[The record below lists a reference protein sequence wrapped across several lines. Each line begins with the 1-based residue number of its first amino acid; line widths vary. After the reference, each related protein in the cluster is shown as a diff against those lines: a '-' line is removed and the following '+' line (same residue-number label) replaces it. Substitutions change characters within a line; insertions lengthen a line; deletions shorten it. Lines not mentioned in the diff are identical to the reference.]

1 MQPPTRVNLTM
12 DAVRLYND
20 VAAECAKRTTK
31 AYSTSFSLGIR
42 FLAPSLREA
51 IYNIYGFVRYADEI
65 VDTLHGPHQAEMFA
79 RFKENT
85 YWALDHG
92 VSANPILHAFA
103 QTFEKYN
110 IDREH
115 VDLFLRSMEWDLD
128 RTAYDREGY
137 DDYIV
142 GSAEVVGL
150 MCLHVF
156 VFGDREAY
164 GRLLPNARSLGAAFQ
179 KVNFLRDLKDD
190 FEDKGRVYFP
200 GVDMAAFNAGAKR
213 QIEEE
218 IAADFRHAYLGIVK
232 LPKESR
238 LGVYVAYVYYQ
249 RLFQKIAALP
259 TNRIMEERVRIPNRR
274 KATLFVG
281 SYLRHSFNLL

>member
-1 MQPPTRVNLTM
+1 MK
-12 DAVRLYND
+12 LYDN

-65 VDTLHGPHQAEMFA
+65 VDTLHGPQQSAMFA
-79 RFKENT
+79 RFKEDT
-85 YWALDHG
+85 YWALEHG
-92 VSANPILHAFA
+92 MSSNPILHAFA
-103 QTFEKYN
+103 KTYQTYN
-110 IDREH
+110 IEQEH

-128 RTAYDREGY
+128 KTAYDRESY

-156 VFGDREAY
+156 VFGDRATYE
-164 GRLLPNARSLGAAFQ
+164 RLLPNARSLGAAFQ

-190 FEDKGRVYFP
+190 FEDKGRIYFP
-200 GVDMAAFNAGAKR
+200 GVDMSAFNAGAKT
-213 QIEEE
+213 QIEAE
-218 IAADFRHAYLGIVK
+218 IAADFRHAYQGIVK

-259 TNRIMEERVRIPNRR
+259 SNRIMEERVRIPTRR

>member
-1 MQPPTRVNLTM
+1 M
-12 DAVRLYND
+12 DALKLYD
-20 VAAECAKRTTK
+20 EVAAECAKSTTK

-65 VDTLHGPHQAEMFA
+65 VDTLHGPQQSAMFA
-79 RFKENT
+79 RFKEDT
-85 YWALDHG
+85 YWALEHG
-92 VSANPILHAFA
+92 MSSNPILHAFA
-103 QTFEKYN
+103 QTYKTYN
-110 IDREH
+110 IEQEH

-128 RTAYDREGY
+128 KTAYDRESY
-137 DDYIV
+137 EDYIV

-156 VFGDREAY
+156 VFGDRESY
-164 GRLLPNARSLGAAFQ
+164 ERLLPNARSLGAAFQ

-190 FEDKGRVYFP
+190 FEDKGRIYFP
-200 GVDMAAFNAGAKR
+200 GVDMSAFNAGAKMK
-213 QIEEE
+213 IEAE
-218 IAADFRHAYLGIVK
+218 IAADFQHAYHGIVE

-259 TNRIMEERVRIPNRR
+259 SNRIMKERVRIPNRR

>member
-1 MQPPTRVNLTM
+1 M
-12 DAVRLYND
+12 DALKLYDN

-65 VDTLHGPHQAEMFA
+65 VDTLHGPQQSAMFA
-79 RFKENT
+79 RFKEDT
-85 YWALDHG
+85 YWALEHG
-92 VSANPILHAFA
+92 MSSNPILHAFA
-103 QTFEKYN
+103 QTYQTYN
-110 IDREH
+110 IEQEH

-128 RTAYDREGY
+128 KTAYDRESY

-156 VFGDREAY
+156 VFGDRDSYE
-164 GRLLPNARSLGAAFQ
+164 RLLPNARSLGAAFQ

-190 FEDKGRVYFP
+190 FEDKGRIYFP
-200 GVDMAAFNAGAKR
+200 GVDISGFNACAKT
-213 QIEEE
+213 QIEAE
-218 IAADFRHAYLGIVK
+218 IAADFQHAYHGIVK

-259 TNRIMEERVRIPNRR
+259 SNRIMKERVRIPNRR
-274 KATLFVG
+274 KATLLVG

>member
-1 MQPPTRVNLTM
+1 M
-12 DAVRLYND
+12 
-20 VAAECAKRTTK
+20 
-31 AYSTSFSLGIR
+31 
-42 FLAPSLREA
+42 
-51 IYNIYGFVRYADEI
+51 RYADEI
-65 VDTLHGPHQAEMFA
+65 VDTLHGPQQEAMFE
-79 RFKENT
+79 RFKEDT
-85 YWALDHG
+85 YWALEHG
-92 VSANPILHAFA
+92 MSSNPILHAFA
-103 QTFEKYN
+103 KTYATYG

-128 RTAYDREGY
+128 RTTYDREGY

-164 GRLLPNARSLGAAFQ
+164 EHLLPNARSLGAAFQ

-200 GVDMAAFNAGAKR
+200 GVDMRAFNAEAKA
-213 QIEEE
+213 QIERE
-218 IAADFRHAYLGIVK
+218 IATDFRHAYEGIIK

-259 TNRIMEERVRIPNRR
+259 TNRILEERVRIPNRR
-274 KATLFVG
+274 KATLFVS

>member
-1 MQPPTRVNLTM
+1 M
-12 DAVRLYND
+12 DALKLYDN

-65 VDTLHGPHQAEMFA
+65 VDTLHGPQQSAMFA
-79 RFKENT
+79 RFKEDT
-85 YWALDHG
+85 YWALEHG
-92 VSANPILHAFA
+92 ISSNPILHAFA
-103 QTFEKYN
+103 KTYQTYN
-110 IDREH
+110 IEQEH

-128 RTAYDREGY
+128 KTAYDRESY

-156 VFGDREAY
+156 VFGDRATYE
-164 GRLLPNARSLGAAFQ
+164 RLLPNARSLGAAFQ

-190 FEDKGRVYFP
+190 FEDKGRIYFP
-200 GVDMAAFNAGAKR
+200 GVDMSAFNAGAKT
-213 QIEEE
+213 QIEAE
-218 IAADFRHAYLGIVK
+218 IAADFRHAYQGIVK

-259 TNRIMEERVRIPNRR
+259 SNRIMEERVRIPNRR

>member
-1 MQPPTRVNLTM
+1 M
-12 DAVRLYND
+12 DALKLYDN

-65 VDTLHGPHQAEMFA
+65 VDTLHGPQQSAMFA
-79 RFKENT
+79 RFKEDT
-85 YWALDHG
+85 YWALEHG
-92 VSANPILHAFA
+92 MSSNPILHAFA
-103 QTFEKYN
+103 KTYQTYN
-110 IDREH
+110 IEQEH

-128 RTAYDREGY
+128 KTAYDRESY

-156 VFGDREAY
+156 VFGDRATYE
-164 GRLLPNARSLGAAFQ
+164 RLLPNARSLGAAFQ

-190 FEDKGRVYFP
+190 FEDKGRIYFP
-200 GVDMAAFNAGAKR
+200 GVDMLAFNAGAKT
-213 QIEEE
+213 QIEAE
-218 IAADFRHAYLGIVK
+218 IAADFRHAYQGIVK

-259 TNRIMEERVRIPNRR
+259 SNRIMEERVRIPNRR

>member
-1 MQPPTRVNLTM
+1 M
-12 DAVRLYND
+12 
-20 VAAECAKRTTK
+20 
-31 AYSTSFSLGIR
+31 
-42 FLAPSLREA
+42 APSLREA

-65 VDTLHGPHQAEMFA
+65 VDTLHGPQQEAMFA
-79 RFKENT
+79 RFKEDT

-92 VSANPILHAFA
+92 MSSNPILHAFA
-103 QTFEKYN
+103 KTFDAYS

-128 RTAYDREGY
+128 RTTYDREGY

-164 GRLLPNARSLGAAFQ
+164 ERLLPSARSLGAAFQ

-190 FEDKGRVYFP
+190 YEDKGRVYFP
-200 GVDMAAFNAGAKR
+200 GVDMRAFNADAKTH
-213 QIEEE
+213 IERE
-218 IAADFRHAYLGIVK
+218 IATDFRHAYEGIIQ

-259 TNRIMEERVRIPNRR
+259 SNRILEERVRIPNRR

>member
-1 MQPPTRVNLTM
+1 M
-12 DAVRLYND
+12 DALKLYDN

-65 VDTLHGPHQAEMFA
+65 VDTLHGPQQSAMFA
-79 RFKENT
+79 RFKEDT
-85 YWALDHG
+85 YWALEYG
-92 VSANPILHAFA
+92 MSSNPILHAFA
-103 QTFEKYN
+103 KTYQTYN
-110 IDREH
+110 IEQEH

-128 RTAYDREGY
+128 KTAYDRESY

-156 VFGDREAY
+156 VFGDRATYE
-164 GRLLPNARSLGAAFQ
+164 RLLPNARSLGAAFQ

-190 FEDKGRVYFP
+190 FEDKGRIYFP
-200 GVDMAAFNAGAKR
+200 GVDMSAFNAGAKT
-213 QIEEE
+213 QIEAE
-218 IAADFRHAYLGIVK
+218 IAADFRHAYQGIVK

-259 TNRIMEERVRIPNRR
+259 SNRIMEERVRIPNRR

>member
-1 MQPPTRVNLTM
+1 M
-12 DAVRLYND
+12 DALKLYDN

-65 VDTLHGPHQAEMFA
+65 VDTLHGPQQSAMFA
-79 RFKENT
+79 RFKEDT
-85 YWALDHG
+85 YWALEHG
-92 VSANPILHAFA
+92 MSSNPILHAFA
-103 QTFEKYN
+103 KTYQTYN
-110 IDREH
+110 IEQEH

-128 RTAYDREGY
+128 KTAYDRESY

-156 VFGDREAY
+156 VFGDRATYE
-164 GRLLPNARSLGAAFQ
+164 RLLPNARSLGAAFQ

-190 FEDKGRVYFP
+190 FEDKGRIYFP
-200 GVDMAAFNAGAKR
+200 GVDMSAFNAGAKT
-213 QIEEE
+213 QIEAE
-218 IAADFRHAYLGIVK
+218 IAADFRHAYQGIVK

-259 TNRIMEERVRIPNRR
+259 SNRIMEERVRIPNRR

>member
-1 MQPPTRVNLTM
+1 M
-12 DAVRLYND
+12 DALKLYDN

-51 IYNIYGFVRYADEI
+51 VYNIYGFVRYADEI
-65 VDTLHGPHQAEMFA
+65 VDTLHGPQQSAMFA
-79 RFKENT
+79 RFKEDT
-85 YWALDHG
+85 YWALEHG
-92 VSANPILHAFA
+92 MSSNPILHAFA
-103 QTFEKYN
+103 KTYQTYN
-110 IDREH
+110 IEQEH

-128 RTAYDREGY
+128 KTAYDRESY

-156 VFGDREAY
+156 VYGDRATYE
-164 GRLLPNARSLGAAFQ
+164 RLLPNARSLGAAFQ

-190 FEDKGRVYFP
+190 FEDKGRIYFP
-200 GVDMAAFNAGAKR
+200 GVDMSAFNAGAKK
-213 QIEEE
+213 QIEAE
-218 IAADFRHAYLGIVK
+218 IAADFRHAYQGIVK

-259 TNRIMEERVRIPNRR
+259 SNRIMEERVRIPNRR

>member
-1 MQPPTRVNLTM
+1 M
-12 DAVRLYND
+12 DALKLYDN

-65 VDTLHGPHQAEMFA
+65 VDTLHGPQQSAMFA
-79 RFKENT
+79 RFKEDT
-85 YWALDHG
+85 YWALEHG
-92 VSANPILHAFA
+92 MSSNPILHAFA
-103 QTFEKYN
+103 KTYQTYN
-110 IDREH
+110 IEQEH

-128 RTAYDREGY
+128 KTAYDRESY

-150 MCLHVF
+150 MCLHVI
-156 VFGDREAY
+156 VFGDRATYE
-164 GRLLPNARSLGAAFQ
+164 RLLPNARSLGAAFQ

-190 FEDKGRVYFP
+190 FEDKGRIYFP
-200 GVDMAAFNAGAKR
+200 GVDMSAFNAGAKT
-213 QIEEE
+213 QIEAE
-218 IAADFRHAYLGIVK
+218 IAADFRHAYQGIVK

-259 TNRIMEERVRIPNRR
+259 SNRIMEERVRIPNRR

>member
-1 MQPPTRVNLTM
+1 M
-12 DAVRLYND
+12 DALKLYDN

-65 VDTLHGPHQAEMFA
+65 VDTLHGPQQSAMFA
-79 RFKENT
+79 RFKEDT
-85 YWALDHG
+85 YWALEHG
-92 VSANPILHAFA
+92 MSSNPILHAFA
-103 QTFEKYN
+103 KTYQTYN
-110 IDREH
+110 IEQEH

-128 RTAYDREGY
+128 KTAYDRESY

-156 VFGDREAY
+156 VYGDRATYE
-164 GRLLPNARSLGAAFQ
+164 RLLPNARSLGAAFQ

-190 FEDKGRVYFP
+190 FEDKGRIYFP
-200 GVDMAAFNAGAKR
+200 GVDMSAFNAGAKT
-213 QIEEE
+213 QIEAE
-218 IAADFRHAYLGIVK
+218 IAADFRHAYQGIVK

-259 TNRIMEERVRIPNRR
+259 SNRIMEERVRIPNRR